1 MRSDISISN
10 PDASMARPQSKRKKV
25 KRNRWTHIEA
35 LNRWKDKS
43 IDDSVR
49 SGIDSKHDPPVVRQ
63 VVTKLQELC
72 KAVLAIDRANAVTSE
87 AACLEVKQVLKECT
101 LPSVSKGNTEVTH
114 SEVPDILNQRHELS
128 SDTCSA
134 RIYGTPTVSSE
145 VLESSNSEKTDGL
158 FKVEICEPGCLK
170 EEVNNLNDINSPK
183 NIDLDKIIK
192 KECELDFTRVN
203 TCIHNI
209 FNETVSCKAEAV
221 DQTSDICP
229 LVGQTTVNGTDIG
242 FVENNKG
249 TTPCG
254 TTGNLTIVEKREVLP
269 NQVCHNKTFSN
280 TLNNVVLHNLSRSD
294 YQCCK
299 VHDSV
304 YSGPMK
310 LENQP
315 ENYLVAAT
323 NEGFLDRIG
332 FSGVGYSTDED
343 GGNCPGEMQKLS
355 GPQFWMGKRKRV
367 SDSLM
372 SLSTEES
379 LDSLVSSGTSIGE
392 SLPGFKNY
400 NLKDEIS
407 YSARNCELVLVGDT
421 DRLCYQEV
429 YDDSGS
435 TRSSPDSRYA
445 PSLVSVPNPYRCV
458 NRAQSWSPTLLSVS
472 DSGAV
477 HGYMKPDAHTPL
489 QCGIKA
495 SDTLPGLLCQDARA
509 LQSAV
514 PTTYTAVSI
523 SPAPVVAREGTEPG
537 TESLKSDEEELFRRI
552 EESLAERETLKYQE
566 EELLKRIERSLTET
580 QSLKCHEEQLLNK
593 IERSLTKAKSLKSQE
608 EELLRRIE
616 VSLGQRETVKSQD
629 EDLLIGMETS
639 LQDKQYSM
647 VHVDSI
653 NSMQFE
659 SESNA
664 DLDNS
669 LPLKKRKKWLKAFT
683 NNEDRGLK
691 VRSVPLESFPSFPL
705 WPMISIAELEA
716 VGKLQHHVSF
726 PSFPSRPMISIAELE
741 TRTAFD
747 KLQHHDEFESSIVPP
762 WLSRYPHYCEEN
774 NFCDE
779 SFCSRDVRVGR
790 MCDEFFEQNV
800 TAVQNVT
807 AFPVCKVEDCM
818 EARSCSETSNTC
830 TLSQLRDPNMSYDK
844 VFRRGG
850 PSSAETSL
858 SMCSDVAEDSKADI
872 KLFLGPAAEYLSSE
886 VQDSKDVAR
895 VYEGTKL
902 PSVDLYMVNTDSKDN
917 RECEVTVTG
926 SECRK
931 NIEAIQRIVSAG
943 SLTGTDSKNH
953 TELDEKFEKCMESKY
968 IKIEKDSKDRIDNCA
983 LNYPPL
989 TDVKYKA
996 DMNSD
1001 ALGCRN
1007 VDVNCD
1013 GSIEMLGS
1021 RVNFVDDSEQ
1031 DLKSNIE
1038 ELQGKSKANLTFKA
1052 IIEAETKDDVE
1063 WCKKS
1068 DVPSK
1073 ESKCMVDVGVRDKDC
1088 L

>member
-10 PDASMARPQSKRKKV
+10 LDTSMARPQSKRKV
-25 KRNRWTHIEA
+25 KRNRWTRIEA
-35 LNRWKDKS
+35 LNRWKEKS
-43 IDDSVR
+43 VDSIC
-49 SGIDSKHDPPVVRQ
+49 SGINSKHEPPVVRQ

-72 KAVLAIDRANAVTSE
+72 KAVLAIDRVNAVMSE
-87 AACLEVKQVLKECT
+87 AAHLEVKKDLKECT
-101 LPSVSKGNTEVTH
+101 LLPVGKGNTEMTQ
-114 SEVPDILNQRHELS
+114 SEVPDTLNQRRELS
-128 SDTCSA
+128 SDTHSS
-134 RIYGTPTVSSE
+134 RICGIPAVSSE
-145 VLESSNSEKTDGL
+145 VLESNNTEKTDGL
-158 FKVEICEPGCLK
+158 ARLEICEPGCLK

-192 KECELDFTRVN
+192 KECELDVTGVN
-203 TCIHNI
+203 PCIHNI
-209 FNETVSCKAEAV
+209 VNETVSCKAEAL
-221 DQTSDICP
+221 DQTADICP
-229 LVGQTTVNGTDIG
+229 LVGQTTVNGTDTG
-242 FVENNKG
+242 FVENNEG
-249 TTPCG
+249 TTPCA
-254 TTGNLTIVEKREVLP
+254 TTGNHTVVEKQEVLP
-269 NQVCHNKTFSN
+269 NQVCSNRTFSN
-280 TLNNVVLHNLSRSD
+280 TSNNVVLHNLSRAD
-294 YQCCK
+294 YQCCNI
-299 VHDSV
+299 HDSV

-310 LENQP
+310 LENKP

-323 NEGFLDRIG
+323 NEGFLDRIS

-343 GGNCPGEMQKLS
+343 GGNCPGEIQKLS

-372 SLSTEES
+372 YLSTEES
-379 LDSLVSSGTSIGE
+379 LDSLVSNGTSVGE
-392 SLPGFKNY
+392 SLPGLKNY

-407 YSARNCELVLVGDT
+407 YSARNCGMMLVGDA
-421 DRLCYQEV
+421 DKLCYQEV

-445 PSLVSVPNPYRCV
+445 PSFVSAPNPYRCI
-458 NRAQSWSPTLLSVS
+458 NRAHSWSPTLLSVS
-472 DSGAV
+472 SSGAV
-477 HGYMKPDAHTPL
+477 NSYMKPDAHTPL
-489 QCGIKA
+489 QYEMKA
-495 SDTLPGLLCQDARA
+495 SDTLSGLLCQDVHV

-514 PTTYTAVSI
+514 PTSYTAISV
-523 SPAPVVAREGTEPG
+523 SPAPLVAQEGTEPG

-580 QSLKCHEEQLLNK
+580 HSLKCREEQLLNN

-616 VSLGQRETVKSQD
+616 VSLGQRETAKSQD

-639 LQDKQYSM
+639 LQDTQYNM

-653 NSMQFE
+653 KSMEFE
-659 SESNA
+659 SESNR

-669 LPLKKRKKWLKAFT
+669 LPLKKRKKWLKAVAKDE
-683 NNEDRGLK
+683 NRGLQ

-716 VGKLQHHVSF
+716 VGKLQHRVSF

-741 TRTAFD
+741 TGTAFG
-747 KLQHHDEFESSIVPP
+747 KLQHHEFPSSTVTP
-762 WLSRYPHYCEEN
+762 WISRYPHYCEEN

-800 TAVQNVT
+800 PAVENVT
-807 AFPVCKVEDCM
+807 AFPVCKVEDSL
-818 EARSCSETSNTC
+818 EGHSCSEMSSPC
-830 TLSQLRDPNMSYDK
+830 ALLQLRDCNVSYDK
-844 VFRRGG
+844 VFRREE

-858 SMCSDVAEDSKADI
+858 SVSSDVAEDSKADI
-872 KLFLGPAAEYLSSE
+872 KLFFGPATDYLSSE
-886 VQDSKDVAR
+886 VENSKAVVR
-895 VYEGTKL
+895 SCEGSKL
-902 PSVDLYMVNTDSKDN
+902 PSADLCMVNTDSKVN
-917 RECEVTVTG
+917 RRCEVTITG

-931 NIEAIQRIVSAG
+931 TVEVLQRIVPAG
-943 SLTGTDSKNH
+943 SVTGMDSKNC
-953 TELDEKFEKCMESKY
+953 TELDEKFEMCLESKY
-968 IKIEKDSKDRIDNCA
+968 IKIEKDSKDRIENCA

-996 DMNSD
+996 DMNSE
-1001 ALGCRN
+1001 ASPILSRFRN
-1007 VDVNCD
+1007 VDVNCN

-1021 RVNFVDDSEQ
+1021 RVNFVDDLGQ
-1031 DLKSNIE
+1031 DLKSSV
-1038 ELQGKSKANLTFKA
+1038 ELQGRSEENLTFKA
-1052 IIEAETKDDVE
+1052 IEAETKDNIN
-1063 WCKKS
+1063 WCKKT
-1068 DVPSK
+1068 DVPLK
-1073 ESKCMVDVGVRDKDC
+1073 ELKCMVDVESRDKDY